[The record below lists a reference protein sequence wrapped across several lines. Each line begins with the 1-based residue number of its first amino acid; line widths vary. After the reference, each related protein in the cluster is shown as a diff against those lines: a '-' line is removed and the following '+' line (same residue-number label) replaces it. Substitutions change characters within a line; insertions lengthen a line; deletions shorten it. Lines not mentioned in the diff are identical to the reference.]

1 MDSIRIIL
9 ADSEE
14 TVFEKTN
21 DNWSNRGD
29 IVNEARFIR
38 EDVAKEN
45 RLRRDEIAE
54 NAVRVRENMRM
65 RQFGFCTNI
74 LK

>member
-1 MDSIRIIL
+1 MDSIHIIL